1 MRILKINSEIEKAIS
16 EIITYEL
23 KNPAI
28 TGIIS
33 VTKVDTTNDL
43 EYCKVYI
50 SIFTPNGD
58 KEDVFN
64 QIKHSAGFIRKE
76 LCNKV
81 DLRKVPY
88 LTFYLDDS
96 FEYGNKIESKLDEIE
111 KSRKE
116 MENGNK

>member
-16 EIITYEL
+16 EILTYEM

-43 EYCKVYI
+43 EYSKIYI

-58 KEDVFN
+58 KEEVFN
-64 QIKHSAGFIRKE
+64 QIKHSAGFIRRE
-76 LCNKV
+76 LCKKV
-81 DLRKVPY
+81 DLRKVPF

-96 FEYGNKIESKLDEIE
+96 YSYSENIENKLEEIE

-116 MENGNK
+116 VANED